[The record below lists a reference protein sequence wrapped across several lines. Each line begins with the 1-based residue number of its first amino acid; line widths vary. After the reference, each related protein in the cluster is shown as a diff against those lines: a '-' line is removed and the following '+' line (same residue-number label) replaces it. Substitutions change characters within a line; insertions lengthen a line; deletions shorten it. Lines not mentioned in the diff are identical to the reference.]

1 MLGNNLANVSLPAL
15 VLLGEGVP
23 LKQDTLLG
31 EAPSA
36 NCLIQNSCYGYCG
49 GVMLLRDESR
59 CRGVSVQ
66 LMLRDGS
73 QQGTG
78 VR

>member
-23 LKQDTLLG
+23 LKQNTLLG
-31 EAPSA
+31 EAPA

-49 GVMLLRDESR
+49 GVLLLRDGSR
-59 CRGVSVQ
+59 CRGVSVP